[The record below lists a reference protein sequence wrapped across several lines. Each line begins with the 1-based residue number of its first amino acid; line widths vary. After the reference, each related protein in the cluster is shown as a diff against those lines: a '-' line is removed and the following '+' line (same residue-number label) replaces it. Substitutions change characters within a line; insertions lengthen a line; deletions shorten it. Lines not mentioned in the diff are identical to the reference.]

1 MPRRTQSRRREQ
13 WHGTARTQRRRAG
26 RHCHWSTTQTAR
38 LSTQNVSPTS
48 RNSRSDC
55 LVTHDACDPV
65 APQAQASPQR
75 FQRVIRNAVGLRF
88 LNIPN
93 GMFRHLNL
101 ADMYSK
107 GPHIGR
113 RQNVCTVT
121 LVIPSQGI
129 SHVVKMVRTTSNGQQ
144 HRRLSTGWRELCKR
158 AKVSLGDKLTFTRDW
173 HSKQLIDVTAGEK
186 AKKKMKNII
195 QFIILLLCPPKLRVK
210 GTLSC
215 AACHF

>member
-1 MPRRTQSRRREQ
+1 MCSWLATLHSIDAALAS
-13 WHGTARTQRRRAG
+13 TASPIPASVLAAEPSLTPSADEVQRVTFECPWTATGMRKPVLRPDCHIAG
-26 RHCHWSTTQTAR
+26 DMR

-144 HRRLSTGWRELCKR
+144 HRRLSTGWRELCKL

-173 HSKQLIDVTAGEK
+173 HSKRLNV
-186 AKKKMKNII
+186 NIERGD
-195 QFIILLLCPPKLRVK
+195 Q
-210 GTLSC
+210 
-215 AACHF
+215 